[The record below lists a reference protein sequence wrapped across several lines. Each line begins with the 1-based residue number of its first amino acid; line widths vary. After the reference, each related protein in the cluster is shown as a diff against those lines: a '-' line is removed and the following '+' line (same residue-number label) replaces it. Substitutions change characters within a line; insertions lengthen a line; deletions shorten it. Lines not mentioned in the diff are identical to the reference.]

1 MTAVVHDDSTL
12 DEPAVPGDPSSDDAA
27 LDAYSRVV
35 THVAAHLLPRVASV
49 RAGRGGAGSAVVIA
63 PDGHLVTSAHV
74 VARASQLTVVFSDGR
89 EATADVVG
97 RDALSDL
104 AVLRARDAGRAD
116 AVQLGDASTLRVGQL
131 VVAVG
136 SPLGYEGSVS
146 AGVVSALGRSIM
158 TRDGAHQRVV
168 DNVIQTDAALHPGN
182 SGGALANSHGE
193 VVGINT
199 ALVGS
204 GVGQGLGLAV
214 PIDAHTRGVI
224 GELLQHGSV
233 QRGWIG
239 IGGGARPLPPR
250 LAAQVGAARGV
261 EVTAVVDGG
270 PAARAGVAAHDIV
283 VAVDGTPVRA
293 VSDLQRVLR
302 RDSIGRPMP
311 LTVVRGG
318 EVRELVVEPSV
329 LA

>member
-1 MTAVVHDDSTL
+1 MTTVVD
-12 DEPAVPGDPSSDDAA
+12 PANGVDDDAA

-35 THVAAHLLPRVASV
+35 TRVAEHLLPRVASV
-49 RAGRGGAGSAVVIA
+49 RVGRGGAGSAVVIA

-74 VARASQLTVVFSDGR
+74 VARAAPVKAVFSDGR

-97 RDALSDL
+97 RDPLSDL
-104 AVLRARDAGRAD
+104 AVLRARDAGRFD
-116 AVQLGDASTLRVGQL
+116 AVELGDASTLRVGQL

-182 SGGALANSHGE
+182 SGGALANSRGE

-199 ALVGS
+199 ALVGP
-204 GVGQGLGLAV
+204 GLGQGLGLAV
-214 PIDAHTRGVI
+214 PIDVHTRGVV
-224 GELLQHGSV
+224 GELLQHGAV

-239 IGGGARPLPPR
+239 VGGGARPLPPR
-250 LAAQVGAARGV
+250 VVELVGSARGV

-270 PAARAGVAAHDIV
+270 PAARAGFKAHDIV
-283 VAVDGTPVRA
+283 VAVDGTPVGA

-311 LTVVRGG
+311 LTVVRDG
-318 EVRELVVEPSV
+318 EVRELVVEPAA